1 MNKLENAR
9 EYGIK
14 VLDFI
19 IELNSKDIKEDGWFK
34 LYKDAVDCA
43 IRLKDEYSSNPI
55 LVGLLY
61 TGQDLVSLIG
71 DSKETKEKLI
81 DYFTNL
87 KEVILNNNEVVL
99 FDPVTMR
106 DTLLDL
112 GFITTKEREEELEEK
127 EFQEKRNQ
135 GNDENIQDDK
145 FKQPFIFTELP
156 YGTDVNKLKEN
167 MKNLKETEVKKSSK
181 LKNLGLLLGIGGAVL
196 AAGYGI
202 YKYVI
207 KE

>member
-1 MNKLENAR
+1 MKMNKLENAR

-14 VLDFI
+14 VLDII
-19 IELNSKDIKEDGWFK
+19 IELNSKDTKEDGWFK
-34 LYKDAVDCA
+34 LYKDAVDYA
-43 IRLKDEYSSNPI
+43 LKLKDEYSSNPI

-87 KEVILNNNEVVL
+87 KEVILNNKDFLL
-99 FDPVTMR
+99 FDPITMR

-112 GFITTKEREEELEEK
+112 GHITTKEKEEELEENQK
-127 EFQEKRNQ
+127 Q
-135 GNDENIQDDK
+135 GNKEEIKYDRS
-145 FKQPFIFTELP
+145 KQPFVITELP
-156 YGTDVNKLKEN
+156 YGVDVNKIKEN
-167 MKNLKETEVKKSSK
+167 IKETEVKKSSK
-181 LKNLGLLLGIGGAVL
+181 LKTIGLSVTIIGAVA

-202 YKYVI
+202 YKFVT